1 MRRPVL
7 AFLRLVKRTKKTKR
21 KGLLLFL
28 TFAFCFSIF
37 PNPVLAQQQNDAGT
51 GGDAGEYPRY
61 AVEIYPGTYSGLID
75 EHGEF
80 GDGGDYRDCYKFW
93 VEAGSSIK
101 ISATITDASNDDD
114 VVYIDLGPSTSYG
127 FRTEKSLWLAGG
139 SWLFPKSGEMIYTV
153 KESGYWIIEFWLNP
167 FLDWASYNFTLS
179 LEEVDFTLTATP
191 SSGSVP
197 PGGSATATIA
207 VSTSGSWASDD
218 AILLS
223 ASGVPDDASITFSD
237 SIISPARGESSSTLT
252 ISIPSTTPLG
262 EYSITITGSGIG
274 KTHTKTW
281 ILNVGAATALSISP
295 SSFTLDTFESIT
307 LTATLTSNGEP
318 LSGKTITWY
327 TTVGSI
333 SAASGTTNSSGQT
346 SITYTAPSTAGNVTI
361 TASFAGDTQYATSNG
376 NTIGTVMAIP
386 EETQP
391 LEPAFPWWAILLV
404 ALGSI
409 VGLAAYLKRRRS
421 RPGRRV

>member
-1 MRRPVL
+1 ML

-28 TFAFCFSIF
+28 TFTFCFSLF
-37 PNPVLAQQQNDAGT
+37 PNPVLAQQQNDADT
-51 GGDAGEYPRY
+51 GGDASENPTY
-61 AVEIYPGTYSGLID
+61 AVEIYPGTYSGLLD
-75 EHGEF
+75 KYGEF
-80 GDGGDYRDCYKFW
+80 GDGGDTCDYYKFW

-101 ISATITDASNDDD
+101 ISATITDASRGDDILL
-114 VVYIDLGPSTSYG
+114 IDLAPLTPYG
-127 FRTEKSLWLAGG
+127 SWPEKSLLLAREF
-139 SWLFPKSGEMIYTV
+139 LIVPKSGEILHTV
-153 KESGYWIIEFWLNP
+153 KESGYWTIEFSLDP
-167 FLDWASYNFTLS
+167 FLDWAGYTFTLS

-223 ASGVPDDASITFSD
+223 ASGVLDNASITFSD

-262 EYSITITGSGIG
+262 EYGVTITGSGIG

-281 ILNVGAATALSISP
+281 ILTVGAAAALSISP